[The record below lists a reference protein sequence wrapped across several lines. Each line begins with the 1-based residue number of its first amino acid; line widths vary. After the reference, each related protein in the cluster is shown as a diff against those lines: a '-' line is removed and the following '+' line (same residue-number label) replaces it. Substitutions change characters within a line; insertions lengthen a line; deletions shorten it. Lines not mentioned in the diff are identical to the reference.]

1 MLKMKWYNNYQK
13 NQPLTDYLQGIT
25 SKEIVAVVNNYLI
38 IKKQKKNVKSFV
50 KYKNKTKK
58 LTRCSII
65 RMTLKTQ
72 VLSNYA

>member
-38 IKKQKKNVKSFV
+38 IKKQKKK
-50 KYKNKTKK
+50 
-58 LTRCSII
+58 C
-65 RMTLKTQ
+65 
-72 VLSNYA
+72 

>member
-38 IKKQKKNVKSFV
+38 IKKQKKMLKVLLNTKIKPKS
-50 KYKNKTKK
+50 
-58 LTRCSII
+58 
-65 RMTLKTQ
+65 
-72 VLSNYA
+72 